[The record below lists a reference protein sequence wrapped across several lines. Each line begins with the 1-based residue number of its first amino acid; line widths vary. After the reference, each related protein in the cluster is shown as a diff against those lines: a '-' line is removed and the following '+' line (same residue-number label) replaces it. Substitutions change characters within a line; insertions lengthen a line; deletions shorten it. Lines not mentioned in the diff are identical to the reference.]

1 MTHHL
6 EIVGTDCAQVGIVR
20 HDTQEWMFFQNYP
33 FIQSEL
39 LAHVSACVHP
49 NPKRALITG
58 GFDTQIAFELLK
70 HEDMH
75 VDFVQEDRAML
86 ENLHTFLPQFQE
98 TKTHARFKLYDR
110 ILDLDLQPY
119 DIIISLST
127 LNAHQVDGLQ
137 RMLAPRGFMVSVA
150 PSPLLEQG
158 AFKDTLKDLQTCAQ
172 ILMPFNTPYAPTPQI
187 YLFISK
193 HYHPLADMLLQK
205 IDMLDGLRY
214 YNAEIH
220 HAAFAQPQWLKGA
233 CARLLKN

>member
-1 MTHHL
+1 MAHQL
-6 EIVGTDCAQVGIVR
+6 EIVGTDCAQMGIVR
-20 HDTQEWMFFQNYP
+20 NNTQEWMFFQSYP

-39 LAHVSACVHP
+39 LAHVGACVHP

-70 HEDMH
+70 YEGLH
-75 VDFVQEDRAML
+75 VDFVQEDHAML
-86 ENLHTFLPQFQE
+86 ENLHAFLPQFAE
-98 TKTHARFKLYDR
+98 TKAHARFKLYDK

-119 DIIISLST
+119 DILISLST
-127 LNAHQVDGLQ
+127 PNAHQVDGLQ
-137 RMLAPRGFMVSVA
+137 RMLNPKGLMLLSV
-150 PSPLLEQG
+150 PNPLLEQE
-158 AFKDTLKDLQTCAQ
+158 AFKGALTSLQGCAQ
-172 ILMPFNTPYAPTPQI
+172 ILMPFNTPYAPTPQV
-187 YLFISK
+187 YLFASK